1 MTLDL
6 TENASENARRA
17 EMVNAVANGYLP
29 PPPPVIPAEHVPQPE
44 IHAAR
49 WAPASFAM
57 TPWQARVFPMEKRV
71 DMAAAR
77 DELRLAIIDRATAA
91 ADLAAVADELA
102 GAERLVEAIEAGQAE
117 HAEQGNRQIVNLADR
132 LRDWLTAGSPGERP
146 CGSVP
151 PAPAPRDEAELA
163 AARLARGDVA
173 SDHDRARAVHAA
185 AVAAVDSARRMV
197 LTAHAQE
204 LAARYE
210 ATLAELAELQADGR
224 ALLGLTVAGT
234 PALAG
239 FVRERLPAS
248 LAPAGGDDAAARWA
262 EYARLLDG
270 DADAR
275 LDL

>member
-1 MTLDL
+1 
-6 TENASENARRA
+6 
-17 EMVNAVANGYLP
+17 
-29 PPPPVIPAEHVPQPE
+29 
-44 IHAAR
+44 
-49 WAPASFAM
+49 
-57 TPWQARVFPMEKRV
+57 
-71 DMAAAR
+71 
-77 DELRLAIIDRATAA
+77 
-91 ADLAAVADELA
+91 
-102 GAERLVEAIEAGQAE
+102 
-117 HAEQGNRQIVNLADR
+117 
-132 LRDWLTAGSPGERP
+132 
-146 CGSVP
+146 
-151 PAPAPRDEAELA
+151 
-163 AARLARGDVA
+163 
-173 SDHDRARAVHAA
+173 
-185 AVAAVDSARRMV
+185 MV